1 MNGLE
6 AGQVG
11 YTLVRWHPSSGVPK
25 LKTPSFVMF
34 NFLKNKFA
42 RTDSAD
48 SGSGFDSESCIRC
61 TNDGR
66 FIVMNLDYTG
76 WNMDTGS
83 LGCEKMFVRPPGGHE
98 VFGENELERNILA
111 KFNSIRTSSS
121 EHAIFKHGLEND
133 STLISFLP
141 GTGETRF
148 RGSEVFEKFLK
159 EKFGVKSKSIDS
171 IKIYSS
177 LGRANKA
184 RCVRKLRGKGED
196 HVIFNLTGETFNY
209 FHYWKKDA
217 DVTIDSLMDDW
228 PVGGENL
235 ATRVE
240 DALRSLD
247 LGYFDRI
254 RNGLN
259 NGLLILIL
267 PEDANDRNLTLGTA
281 ERLFQAA
288 PGGAI
293 ELSDSRVIRVYRRRG
308 SQR

>member
-1 MNGLE
+1 MALKQ
-6 AGQVG
+6 ARFG
-11 YTLVRWHPSSGVPK
+11 YTFTGWHPFSGVPK
-25 LKTPSFVMF
+25 LKTPSFAMF
-34 NFLKNKFA
+34 NFLKNKFN
-42 RTDSAD
+42 RSDSAD
-48 SGSGFDSESCIRC
+48 PASGLNSESCIRC

-76 WNMDTGS
+76 WNLDTGS
-83 LGCEKMFVRPPGGHE
+83 LGSEKFFVRPPGGHE
-98 VFGENELERNILA
+98 VFGGDELERNILA
-111 KFNSIRTSSS
+111 KFNSIRESSS
-121 EHAIFKHGLEND
+121 EHAIFKHGLASD

-148 RGSEVFEKFLK
+148 RGSEIFENFLK

-177 LGRANKA
+177 LGRPNKS

-196 HVIFNLTGETFNY
+196 HVIFNLSGETFNY
-209 FHYWKKDA
+209 FHYWKKDS

-228 PVGGENL
+228 PVGGEDL
-235 ATRVE
+235 AAKVE

-247 LGYFDRI
+247 PSYFDRI
-254 RNGLN
+254 RNGLD
-259 NGLLILIL
+259 NGVLILIL
-267 PEDANDRNLTLGTA
+267 PEDAHDRNLTLGTA